1 MLAVAHPPINAASW
15 EHVSVS
21 TSNSNLASGRA
32 SLAAVMLA
40 GTCTFL
46 NVYCTQPLLP
56 LLRRLFHA
64 SELQVSLTV
73 SATTFGVA
81 LAAPIVGLMAERI
94 GRKKVIVPSLF
105 LLTIPTLMAA
115 TATGIWSLVFWRFL
129 QGIFVPGIIAVMIA
143 YIGEEFAGR
152 SVGTVM
158 AAYVT
163 GTVFGGFLGR
173 FLAGLVAAHW
183 HWRASFLVIGVIN
196 FLGALAVRRW
206 LPKAKNFVAAE
217 SVRFVLRDVR
227 LHLRNPR
234 LLATFAMGFG
244 VLFSLVGAFT
254 YVNFYLA
261 EPPFLLSS
269 AALGSIFCVYLLG
282 LVITPLSGRF
292 LDRSGF
298 RPTAVLALVFAV
310 GGLACTLSGH
320 LWMVVIGLALFS
332 SGSFIYQAA
341 ATVQTG
347 INAGRARSS
356 AAGLYVT
363 LYYIGGSVG
372 ATVLGWIW
380 LWQGWRGC
388 VVALILASLATLAFA
403 FLSSTPTERIPA
415 ELIHQSADIS

>member
-1 MLAVAHPPINAASW
+1 
-15 EHVSVS
+15 
-21 TSNSNLASGRA
+21 
-32 SLAAVMLA
+32 MLA
-40 GTCTFL
+40 GACTFL

-56 LLRRLFHA
+56 FLRHLFHA

-94 GRKKVIVPSLF
+94 GRKKVIVPALF
-105 LLTIPTLMAA
+105 LLTIPTVLAA
-115 TATGIWSLVFWRFL
+115 TSTGIWTLVFWRFL

-143 YIGEEFAGR
+143 YIGEEFAG
-152 SVGTVM
+152 SNVGTVM

-173 FLAGLVAAHW
+173 FIAGLVATHW
-183 HWRASFLVIGVIN
+183 HWRAAFLVIGAIN
-196 FLGALAVRRW
+196 FSGAVAVRQW
-206 LPKAKNFVAAE
+206 LPKAKNFVAAASAR
-217 SVRFVLRDVR
+217 SVLDDMGM
-227 LHLRNPR
+227 HLRNPR

-261 EPPFLLSS
+261 APPFLLGS

-282 LVITPLSGRF
+282 LVVTPLSGRF

-298 RPTAVLALVFAV
+298 RSTAVLALAFALS
-310 GGLACTLSGH
+310 GLACTLSHH
-320 LWMVVIGLALFS
+320 LSIVVLGLALFS
-332 SGSFIYQAA
+332 SGNFIFQAA

-363 LYYIGGSVG
+363 LYYVGGSVG

-380 LWQGWRGC
+380 LWRGWHAC
-388 VVALILASLATLAFA
+388 VAALAIGSSATLLFA
-403 FLSSTPTERIPA
+403 FLSSTPSERISA
-415 ELIHQSADIS
+415 EVVSESANLG

>member
-1 MLAVAHPPINAASW
+1 M
-15 EHVSVS
+15 SVS
-21 TSNSNLASGRA
+21 ASNSNLASSRA

-46 NVYCTQPLLP
+46 NVYCTQPMLP
-56 LLRRLFHA
+56 FLRRLFHA

-115 TATGIWSLVFWRFL
+115 TSTGIWSLVFWRFL

-143 YIGEEFAGR
+143 YIGEEFAGKT
-152 SVGTVM
+152 VGTVM

-173 FLAGLVAAHW
+173 FIAGLVATHW
-183 HWRASFLVIGVIN
+183 HWHASFLIIGVIN
-196 FLGALAVRRW
+196 FLGALAVRQW
-206 LPKAKNFVAAE
+206 LPKAKHFVPAKNAA
-217 SVRFVLRDVR
+217 SVMRDIR
-227 LHLRNPR
+227 MHLRNPR

-261 EPPFLLSS
+261 EPPFLLTS

-298 RPTAVLALVFAV
+298 RPTVLLALTFAV
-310 GGLACTLSGH
+310 SGLACTLSRH
-320 LWMVVIGLALFS
+320 LWIVVLGLALFS
-332 SGSFIYQAA
+332 SGNFIYQAA

-363 LYYIGGSVG
+363 LYYVGGSAG

-380 LWQGWRGC
+380 LWRGWHAC
-388 VVALILASLATLAFA
+388 VAALALASVVTLGFA
-403 FLSSTPTERIPA
+403 FLSSTGSERISA
-415 ELIHQSADIS
+415 ELVSETAELS

>member
-1 MLAVAHPPINAASW
+1 
-15 EHVSVS
+15 
-21 TSNSNLASGRA
+21 
-32 SLAAVMLA
+32 MLA

-56 LLRRLFHA
+56 FLRQLFHA

-81 LAAPIVGLMAERI
+81 IAAPIVGLMAERI
-94 GRKKVIVPSLF
+94 GRKKVIVPALF
-105 LLTIPTLMAA
+105 LLTIPTLLAS
-115 TATGIWSLVFWRFL
+115 TSTGIWSLVVWRFL

-143 YIGEEFAGR
+143 YIGEEFAGQ
-152 SVGTVM
+152 SVGSVM

-173 FLAGLVAAHW
+173 FIAGLVATHL
-183 HWRASFLVIGVIN
+183 HWRASFLFIGAIN
-196 FLGALAVRRW
+196 LCGAVAVRQW
-206 LPKAKNFVAAE
+206 LPKAKNFVPAASIR
-217 SVRFVLRDVR
+217 SVLTDVR
-227 LHLRNPR
+227 MHLRNRR

-282 LVITPLSGRF
+282 LVVTPLSGRF

-310 GGLACTLSGH
+310 SGLALTLSSH
-320 LWMVVIGLALFS
+320 LALVVVGLALFS

-363 LYYIGGSVG
+363 LYYVGGSVG

-380 LWQGWRGC
+380 LWRGWYAC
-388 VVALILASLATLAFA
+388 VAALSLASLATLGFA
-403 FLSSTPTERIPA
+403 FLSSRPMERIPA
-415 ELIHQSADIS
+415 QVVTETADLS

>member
-1 MLAVAHPPINAASW
+1 M
-15 EHVSVS
+15 
-21 TSNSNLASGRA
+21 
-32 SLAAVMLA
+32 SLIAVMLA

-56 LLRRLFHA
+56 FLRHLFQA

-81 LAAPIVGLMAERI
+81 IAAPIVGLMAEQI
-94 GRKKVIVPSLF
+94 GRKKVIVPALF
-105 LLTIPTLMAA
+105 LLTLPTLLAA
-115 TATGIWSLVFWRFL
+115 TSTGIWSLVIWRFL

-143 YIGEEFAGR
+143 YIGEEFSGR
-152 SVGTVM
+152 NVGSVM

-173 FLAGLVAAHW
+173 FIAGLVATHW
-183 HWRASFLVIGVIN
+183 NWRASFLVIGVIN
-196 FLGALAVRRW
+196 FCGALAVRQW
-206 LPKAKNFVAAE
+206 LPKAKNFVPAAGVR
-217 SVRFVLRDVR
+217 SVLADVR
-227 LHLRNPR
+227 MHLHNSR

-261 EPPFLLSS
+261 AAPFRLSA

-282 LVITPLSGRF
+282 LIVTPLSGRF

-298 RPTAVLALVFAV
+298 RSTAVLALLFALT
-310 GGLACTLSGH
+310 GLACTLSQH
-320 LWMVVIGLALFS
+320 LSIVIVGLALFS
-332 SGSFIYQAA
+332 SGSFIFQAA

-356 AAGLYVT
+356 AAGIYVT
-363 LYYIGGSVG
+363 LYYTGGSMG

-380 LWQGWRGC
+380 LWHGWHAC
-388 VVALILASLATLAFA
+388 VAALAIASLATLGFA
-403 FLSSTPTERIPA
+403 ILCSTPA
-415 ELIHQSADIS
+415 EHVSAGVVRESADVS